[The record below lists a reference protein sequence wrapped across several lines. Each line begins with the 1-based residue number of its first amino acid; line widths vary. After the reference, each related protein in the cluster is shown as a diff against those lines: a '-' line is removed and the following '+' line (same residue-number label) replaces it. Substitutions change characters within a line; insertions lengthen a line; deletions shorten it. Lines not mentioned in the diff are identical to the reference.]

1 MYFLDSVIP
10 TVLFHYIAFICHQV
24 ARNRSPNHCTDV
36 SKCVTII
43 IKTKG
48 KLQQLKEIIKAARQR
63 YPNISVVV
71 IDELPM
77 ETEQKEK
84 DIETV
89 TLPPSGVVY
98 VKTKKGVPFGRKMA
112 LTLVETKYA
121 LTLDHDFVFTHDTN
135 ITKMVDMLERSNIHI
150 VGGSVV
156 PGGMFEGIF
165 RVADKCVADKCYPN
179 LFTYKWAYYER
190 VPFFDHCVVADR
202 VKNFFL
208 ADRQVVLAAG
218 SWDTSRPFYEHE
230 DFFIQMRRSSVRTAY
245 CSDVKI
251 HHNKINRDLAD
262 IRMPYA
268 KKMERHLLLK
278 WGFPAKHY
286 CKAPMYSVQSCCE
299 TCERYGMALDPK
311 DGNPAKAFS

>member
-1 MYFLDSVIP
+1 MYFHDSIIP
-10 TVLFHYIAFICHQV
+10 TVLFYYIALICHQV
-24 ARNRSPNHCTDV
+24 ARNRSPNHCSDE

-48 KLQQLKEIIKAARQR
+48 KLQQLKKIIKAARKR

-71 IDELPM
+71 IDELP
-77 ETEQKEK
+77 TKAEQKEK
-84 DIETV
+84 DIETA
-89 TLPPSGVVY
+89 TLLPSDVVY
-98 VKTKKGVPFGRKMA
+98 VKTKKGVSFGRKMA
-112 LTLVETKYA
+112 LMLVETKYA
-121 LTLDHDFVFTHDTN
+121 LTLDHDFAFTGSTN
-135 ITKMVDMLERSNIHI
+135 ITKMVDLLERSNIDI
-150 VGGSVV
+150 VSGRVIAGAT
-156 PGGMFEGIF
+156 FEGIF
-165 RVADKCVADKCYPN
+165 RVADKCVANKCYPN
-179 LFTYKWAYYER
+179 LFTYTTAFYER
-190 VPFFDHCVVADR
+190 VPLFDHCVVADR

-208 ADRQVVLAAG
+208 ADRQAVLAAG

-230 DFFIQMRRSSVRTAY
+230 DFFLQMRRSGVRTAY

-251 HHNKINRDLAD
+251 YHNTSNRDLAD

-286 CKAPMYSVQSCCE
+286 CNASMYSVQSCCE
-299 TCERYGMALDPK
+299 TCKRTGVVLDPK